1 MKSLFLAGL
10 TASLDAL
17 KRTLRPILAIQGM
30 AILLVVLFYTVP
42 AVREFSGRL
51 ASLSAQGGVVGAAFS
66 TLVASMVLPRIFLAV
81 VGWKGAPSRGADL
94 LFEIGYWTF
103 IGVEIYLFYML
114 QAYLFGNTPDFAT
127 VAKKVALDI
136 LVFTPLWNMP
146 VSSLMFLWRDRG
158 FSVVRTREAI
168 REGALVPRIAVFIV
182 GAVGFWF
189 PMVSAIY
196 SLPHDVQFVLFLLA
210 QAAWT
215 LILLAMDRAKR
226 SPDPS
231 PTM

>member
-1 MKSLFLAGL
+1 LKSLFLAGVA
-10 TASLDAL
+10 ASLDAL
-17 KRTLRPILAIQGM
+17 KRMLRPILAIQAV

-42 AVREFSGRL
+42 AVRETSGKL
-51 ASLSAQGGVVGAAFS
+51 ALLSADGGVWGAALT
-66 TLVASMVLPRIFLAV
+66 TLIASIVLPRVFLLIV
-81 VGWKGAPSRGADL
+81 RWKGVQSRGADL
-94 LFEIGYWTF
+94 AFEIGYF
-103 IGVEIYLFYML
+103 LFLGAEIYLFYVL
-114 QAYLFGNTPDFAT
+114 QAYLFGSEASFAV

-146 VSSLMFLWRDRG
+146 LCSLLFLWRDRA
-158 FSVVRTREAI
+158 FSFSRTRQAVKDGELI
-168 REGALVPRIAVFIV
+168 PRLGVFVV

-215 LILLAMDRAKR
+215 LLLLAMDRAKR
-226 SPDPS
+226 EPL
-231 PTM
+231 TA